1 MLDTVAVA
9 QRSGLCIGFCF
20 LLLKTVAVQ
29 SWPEKT
35 GYRVDSVGTALGQSV
50 VICHAVQLDR
60 RSQFKSLAVKGL
72 WENVAELFYIQ

>member
-29 SWPEKT
+29 SWPEKR
-35 GYRVDSVGTALGQSV
+35 GYRVDSVGTVSWLFATQCSWTE
-50 VICHAVQLDR
+50 DR
-60 RSQFKSLAVKGL
+60 SLKVWL
-72 WENVAELFYIQ
+72 